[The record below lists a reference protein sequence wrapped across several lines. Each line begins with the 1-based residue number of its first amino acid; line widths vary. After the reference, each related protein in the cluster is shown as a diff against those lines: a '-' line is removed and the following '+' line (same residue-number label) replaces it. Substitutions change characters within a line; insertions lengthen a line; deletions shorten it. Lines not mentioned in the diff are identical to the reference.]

1 MQDTKDIQTQM
12 LLRQIHESEQQ
23 FAELD
28 KLNVR
33 SVPENIFVH
42 HFLSFFSGEVKEN
55 KQELLSNWLTIAGG
69 AVNPVNIVSNGR
81 IVAQVPPIQNNE
93 ALDPSTKTQDTGIGY
108 ALKESNAMASLSP
121 TAGNAILSG
130 HLGNKLNAMTS
141 HLEDSNKA
149 HEKKWD
155 DLLKHYG
162 KKPLNYKEDSS
173 KTDDEGDVFGFE

>member
-42 HFLSFFSGEVKEN
+42 HFLPFFSGEVKEN
-55 KQELLSNWLTIAGG
+55 RQELLSNWLIIAGS
-69 AVNPVNIVSNGR
+69 AVSPVNIVANGR

-93 ALDPSTKTQDTGIGY
+93 ALDPSSKTQDTGIGY

-121 TAGNAILSG
+121 TAGNAMLSG

-141 HLEDSNKA
+141 HMEDSNKV
-149 HEKKWD
+149 HEEKWNK
-155 DLLKHYG
+155 LLQHYG
-162 KKPLNYKEDSS
+162 KKPLGYKEESNKNSDQ
-173 KTDDEGDVFGFE
+173 GDIFGFE